1 MMRTTFSRWVCT
13 LVWVLVVLLAPR
25 AVCAQIFSP
34 PGDPTVGERYHIE
47 ASGNLWFPSADMVV
61 ASEGLNIGG
70 DNIDLS
76 NDLGIEK
83 KTTFREFRL
92 VLRPAQ
98 KHKFRLQ
105 YVPMTYTASTTLQR
119 TFVFNGLRYT
129 FGVPVNTT
137 FEWKMLRV
145 GYEYDFVYLERGYAG
160 FMLDA
165 RMTDARLE
173 LSSPPPFGL
182 QFARARGP
190 VPSIGFTGRFYV
202 VPNVAISS
210 EVSFFKIPETLD
222 ERYRAS
228 YVDFDIYGTVNFV
241 NWAGVQVG
249 YRRFNVDYK
258 FKQDTGN
265 LKAGGLYLA
274 GVLRY

>member
-1 MMRTTFSRWVCT
+1 MMTTAVSRWVCP
-13 LVWVLVVLLAPR
+13 LVWMPMLLLAPR
-25 AVCAQIFSP
+25 EMCAQIFSR

-47 ASGNLWFPSADMVV
+47 VSGNLWFPSADMVV

-70 DNIDLS
+70 DNIDLTE
-76 NDLGIEK
+76 DLGIEK
-83 KTTFREFRL
+83 RTTFREFRL

-105 YVPMTYTASTTLQR
+105 YVPMTYKASTRLQR
-119 TFVFNGLRYT
+119 SFVFNGLRYT
-129 FGVPVNTT
+129 VGVPVETA
-137 FEWKMLRV
+137 FDWKMLRI

-160 FMLDA
+160 ITFDA
-165 RMTDARLE
+165 RITDARLE

-182 QFARARGP
+182 QFASAQGP

-202 VPNVAISS
+202 VPNVSMSS
-210 EVSFFKIPETLD
+210 ELSFFRLPETLD

-241 NWAGVQVG
+241 YWAGVQVG
-249 YRRFNVDYK
+249 YRRFSVDYK
-258 FKQDTGN
+258 FRQDTGN